1 MSGNGNNGRRASGP
15 DVRMEHLDHTLRRLE
30 GRAETWSSPLAL
42 TRLSAIRR
50 RRHAIERIRLQ
61 MGWSVHGTDGSN
73 L

>member
-1 MSGNGNNGRRASGP
+1 
-15 DVRMEHLDHTLRRLE
+15 MEHLDRSLRRLE
-30 GRAETWSSPLAL
+30 RSAETWSNPLAL

>member
-1 MSGNGNNGRRASGP
+1 MSGNGSNGRKTSGP
-15 DVRMEHLDHTLRRLE
+15 DIRMQHLGRSLRRLE
-30 GRAETWSSPLAL
+30 RCAETWSNPLAL
-42 TRLSAIRR
+42 MRLSAIRR